1 MGWRGALFELARI
14 KKPACAGFFCITN
27 AYGLTGGDAFLFALS
42 TAVAAALL
50 ALSTGLSAVG
60 FIESIFIESI
70 FIESVFIES
79 VFIESAGIDDVVV
92 VVDGAVVDGVVV
104 DMGAGA
110 VVVDGV
116 VMGAGAGAGIGAG
129 VGVTGGTGSFLPQA
143 ASATTIIEASKSDLF
158 ILCKPFMVVW

>member
-14 KKPACAGFFCITN
+14 KKPACAGFFSITN
-27 AYGLTGGDAFLFALS
+27 TYGFTGGDAFLFALS

-79 VFIESAGIDDVVV
+79 AGIDDVVV
-92 VVDGAVVDGVVV
+92 VVDGVVV

-110 VVVDGV
+110 GVVDGV

-158 ILCKPFMVVW
+158 ILYKPFMVVW

>member
-1 MGWRGALFELARI
+1 MDWRGALFELARI

-50 ALSTGLSAVG
+50 AFSTGLSAVG
-60 FIESIFIESI
+60 FIESIFIES
-70 FIESVFIES
+70 

-92 VVDGAVVDGVVV
+92 VVDGVVV

-158 ILCKPFMVVW
+158 ILYKPFMVVW